1 MRYKFFSFFLTLTGI
16 FSFSQYTEV
25 INSNRPG
32 SSHGAFAVGVNV
44 LQFES
49 AVSGHTLKHSNL
61 NNSEIEGLNFNYLFR
76 YGFLKE
82 KLEVFL
88 DGNIITRN
96 ILDNNYLNN
105 YSTNISETLIGKQTL
120 GFKYLLLDPFINKKW
135 HSVNVYSWNANR
147 KIKLVD
153 FIPAISVIAGSS
165 FNFDNRVQYDD
176 LFYKLKLPLHPD
188 LINENIMRMNNFYY
202 PEQTISPFIGIA
214 TQHHFKGRWV
224 VVNNFF
230 YELALKNP
238 TFQTSANNKN
248 NFNKINYLFTI
259 TYNLE
264 NPNWSIFGEFQTFNN
279 KIYSD
284 EFFKFGFAN
293 LISKNSQI
301 DFNFG
306 GSFKTTPSY
315 TYINVGFSQRFD
327 WHRDI
332 SESEKQAKKDFKE
345 DLKNRRKQ
353 QKVEKKSN
361 KKSNKKTKLNPK
373 KLAKKESKKSK
384 KSLNKSMRENK
395 KQLKRDQKAL
405 KKLDRK
411 K

>member
-1 MRYKFFSFFLTLTGI
+1 MRQRFFSFFLMLTGI
-16 FSFSQYTEV
+16 FSFSQYTEI

-49 AVSGHTLKHSNL
+49 AVSGQTLKHSNL
-61 NNSEIEGLNFNYLFR
+61 NNSEIQSLNFNYLFR
-76 YGFLKE
+76 YGFLNE

-120 GFKYLLLDPFINKKW
+120 GFKYLFLDPFKNKKW
-135 HSVNVYSWNANR
+135 HGENVYSWNANR
-147 KIKLVD
+147 KIRLVD

-188 LINENIMRMNNFYY
+188 LLNDNIMRRNNFYY
-202 PEQTISPFIGIA
+202 PEQTISPFVGIA

-230 YELALKNP
+230 YEIALKNP
-238 TFQTSANNKN
+238 TWPSSLPAQTDYNKM
-248 NFNKINYLFTI
+248 NYLFTI
-259 TYNLE
+259 TYNLA
-264 NPNWSIFGEFQTFNN
+264 NPRWSIFGEFQTFNN
-279 KIYSD
+279 KVYSD
-284 EFFKFGFAN
+284 EYFKFGFAN

>member
-1 MRYKFFSFFLTLTGI
+1 MRQRFFSFFLMLTAI
-16 FSFSQYTEV
+16 FSFSQYTEI

-49 AVSGHTLKHSNL
+49 AVSGQTLKHSNL
-61 NNSEIEGLNFNYLFR
+61 NNSEIQGLNFNYLFR
-76 YGFLKE
+76 YGFLNE

-120 GFKYLLLDPFINKKW
+120 GFKYLFLDPFKNKKW
-135 HSVNVYSWNANR
+135 HGENVYSWNANR
-147 KIKLVD
+147 KIRLVD

-176 LFYKLKLPLHPD
+176 SFYKLKLPLHPD
-188 LINENIMRMNNFYY
+188 LLNDNIMRRNNFYY
-202 PEQTISPFIGIA
+202 PEQTISPFAGIA

-230 YELALKNP
+230 YEIALKNP
-238 TFQTSANNKN
+238 TWLSSMPAQTGY
-248 NFNKINYLFTI
+248 NKINYLFTI
-259 TYNLE
+259 TYNLA
-264 NPNWSIFGEFQTFNN
+264 NPRWSIFGEFQTFNN
-279 KIYSD
+279 KVYSD
-284 EFFKFGFAN
+284 EYFKFGFAN

-301 DFNFG
+301 DFNYG

-315 TYINVGFSQRFD
+315 TYINIGFSQRFD

-361 KKSNKKTKLNPK
+361 KKSYKKTKLSPK

-384 KSLNKSMRENK
+384 KSLNKSLRENK

>member
-1 MRYKFFSFFLTLTGI
+1 MRQSFFSFFLIFAGI
-16 FSFSQYTEV
+16 FSFSQYTEI

-32 SSHGAFAVGVNV
+32 SSHGAFAVGINV

-76 YGFLKE
+76 YGFLNE
-82 KLEVFL
+82 KLEVYL
-88 DGNIITRN
+88 EGNIISRN

-105 YSTNISETLIGKQTL
+105 FSTNISETLIGKQTL
-120 GFKYLLLDPFINKKW
+120 GFKYLLLDPFKNKKW
-135 HSVNVYSWNANR
+135 HGENIYSWNANR
-147 KIKLVD
+147 KIRLVD

-176 LFYKLKLPLHPD
+176 LFYKSKLPLHPD
-188 LINENIMRMNNFYY
+188 LINDNILRRNNFYY
-202 PEQTISPFIGIA
+202 PEQTMSPFVGVA

-230 YELALKNP
+230 YDIALNNSTSPSSVP
-238 TFQTSANNKN
+238 TRTSYNKM
-248 NFNKINYLFTI
+248 NYLFTI
-259 TYNLE
+259 TYNLA
-264 NPNWSIFGEFQTFNN
+264 NPRWSIFGEFQTFNN

-332 SESEKQAKKDFKE
+332 SETEKQAKKDFNE
-345 DLKNRRKQ
+345 ELKNRRKQ
-353 QKVEKKSN
+353 QKVEKKIS
-361 KKSNKKTKLNPK
+361 KKSNKQTKLKPK
-373 KLAKKESKKSK
+373 KLAKKENRKSK
-384 KSLNKSMRENK
+384 KEVNESLRENK
-395 KQLKRDQKAL
+395 KQLKRDEKAL
-405 KKLDRK
+405 KKINRK

>member
-1 MRYKFFSFFLTLTGI
+1 MNIFFPKEHINEPRFSLTGE
-16 FSFSQYTEV
+16 TAE
-25 INSNRPG
+25 
-32 SSHGAFAVGVNV
+32 
-44 LQFES
+44 
-49 AVSGHTLKHSNL
+49 K
-61 NNSEIEGLNFNYLFR
+61 
-76 YGFLKE
+76 FLKKNIDLYIE
-82 KLEVFL
+82 ETVEFQDALLKNLIETSKVKTIPRHQGLSSADIICSLNKLNL
-88 DGNIITRN
+88 DDINHVKQ
-96 ILDNNYLNN
+96 DA
-105 YSTNISETLIGKQTL
+105 LIVS
-120 GFKYLLLDPFINKKW
+120 FLDPFKNKKW
-135 HSVNVYSWNANR
+135 HGENVYSWNANR
-147 KIKLVD
+147 KIRLVD

-188 LINENIMRMNNFYY
+188 LLNDNIMRRNNFYY
-202 PEQTISPFIGIA
+202 PEQTISPFVGIA

-230 YELALKNP
+230 YEIALKNP
-238 TFQTSANNKN
+238 TWPSSLPAQTDYNKM
-248 NFNKINYLFTI
+248 NYLFTI
-259 TYNLE
+259 TYNLA
-264 NPNWSIFGEFQTFNN
+264 NPRWSIFGEFQTFNN
-279 KIYSD
+279 KVYSD
-284 EFFKFGFAN
+284 EYFKIGFAN

-315 TYINVGFSQRFD
+315 TYINIGFSQRFD

-332 SESEKQAKKDFKE
+332 SESEKQAKKDFNE
-345 DLKNRRKQ
+345 ELKNRRKQ

-384 KSLNKSMRENK
+384 KSLNKSLRENK